1 MAFFVREWNMDKIET
16 PFPATGAGRKRT
28 LAARLLMKS
37 VVYSFALFGLLFIV
51 LNAADAQ
58 NFRIFGQTGN
68 IEVEITGKSPNGLNV
83 VYLIKVL
90 SQNQT
95 FFVFEK
101 LKNGKRQALLFSRY
115 PALTVR
121 NQFLRNKQRVK
132 SVAHSRISRQ
142 AVRIRRDQSAGSK
155 LFP

>member
-1 MAFFVREWNMDKIET
+1 MGSGYSDGSVQTGIHVIVR
-16 PFPATGAGRKRT
+16 
-28 LAARLLMKS
+28 L
-37 VVYSFALFGLLFIV
+37 V

-83 VYLIKVL
+83 VYLVKVL

-101 LKNGKRQALLFSRY
+101 LKNGKRQALLSAVI
-115 PALTVR
+115 P
-121 NQFLRNKQRVK
+121 
-132 SVAHSRISRQ
+132 HSPSEINFCGINNVLSLLL
-142 AVRIRRDQSAGSK
+142 IPG
-155 LFP
+155 

>member
-1 MAFFVREWNMDKIET
+1 MGSGYSDGSVQTGIHVIVR
-16 PFPATGAGRKRT
+16 F
-28 LAARLLMKS
+28 
-37 VVYSFALFGLLFIV
+37 V

-95 FFVFEK
+95 F
-101 LKNGKRQALLFSRY
+101 L
-115 PALTVR
+115 
-121 NQFLRNKQRVK
+121 FLRNSKTASGRLCCSAVIP
-132 SVAHSRISRQ
+132 HSPSEINFCGINNVLSLLL
-142 AVRIRRDQSAGSK
+142 IPG
-155 LFP
+155 